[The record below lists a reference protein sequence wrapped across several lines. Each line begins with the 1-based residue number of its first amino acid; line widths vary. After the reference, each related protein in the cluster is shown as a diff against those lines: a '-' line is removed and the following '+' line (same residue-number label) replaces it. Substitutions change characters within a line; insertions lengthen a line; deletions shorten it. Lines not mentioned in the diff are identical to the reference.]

1 MTQVCATA
9 RGVNATDLNK
19 SQGFVSVD
27 SLLTVP
33 DGNPQPHADSGSM
46 FGQSSRPRDASRT
59 ALRVWIC
66 ALYFGLSGYPA
77 SSFFL
82 KMGNLR

>member
-33 DGNPQPHADSGSM
+33 DGNPEPHADSGSM

-66 ALYFGLSGYPA
+66 VLLLVTA
-77 SSFFL
+77 
-82 KMGNLR
+82 